1 MGIMM
6 WERAGQLWSNDKDK
20 RGGVEKAAAALFA
33 ACHRFRL
40 LKEAH
45 QLCVKAAEEEES
57 LAVEQLVLALPPA
70 PPGHALLSRLA
81 VGALA
86 LARSHPAQAEQPPSL
101 R

>member
-20 RGGVEKAAAALFA
+20 RGGVEKAAAAALFA

-57 LAVEQLVLALPPA
+57 LAVEQLVLVPPA
-70 PPGHALLSRLA
+70 RPAWPRSPFQVSGGRAGIGAFPPCTGGTAA
-81 VGALA
+81 FT
-86 LARSHPAQAEQPPSL
+86 
-101 R
+101 